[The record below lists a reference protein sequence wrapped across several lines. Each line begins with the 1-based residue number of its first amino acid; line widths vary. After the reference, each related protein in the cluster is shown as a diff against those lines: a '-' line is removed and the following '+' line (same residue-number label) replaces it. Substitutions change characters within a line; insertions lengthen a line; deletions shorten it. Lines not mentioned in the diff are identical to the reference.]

1 MTARVLVVDDILA
14 NVKLLEARLQAEY
27 FEVLT
32 ANSGQQALDVLAR
45 ERVDVILLDVMMP
58 GMDGFETCRHIKSN
72 HATHHI
78 PVVMVT
84 ALDQP
89 SDKVLGLES
98 GADDFLTK
106 PVDDIAL
113 VTRVKNLARLKML
126 NDEMIMRASTGK
138 QMGIPD
144 DGSFA
149 RALSARSGRV
159 LLVDDHPRSA
169 ARLLEVL
176 SKGNDAFAERD
187 AHTALLKLAES
198 NFDLLVVSLS
208 LQGSDGL
215 RLCSQVRS
223 LERTRHLPVIILVE
237 PGDEARLL
245 RGLDMGINDYLMRPI
260 DRHELLA
267 RVRTQ
272 IKRKRHSDFL
282 RHRLAES
289 VELSITDA
297 LTGLH
302 NRRYMEGHLR
312 TLVSE
317 AIRTSGK
324 LSMLV
329 ADIDHF
335 KNVNDTYGH
344 DVGDAVL
351 KEFAVR
357 LKRNTRGVDLAC
369 RLGGEE
375 FVIIMPDT
383 DVARAY
389 QVGERLRACVAADNF
404 PISEDQSVRVT
415 ASVGI
420 GTLERPDDTPE
431 TIFKR
436 ADNAL
441 YTAKRRGRN
450 RVVADAALPAAISA
464 VAAPQCARKVT
475 RPFRAFD

>member
-45 ERVDVILLDVMMP
+45 ESVDVVLLDVMMP
-58 GMDGFETCRHIKSN
+58 GMDGFETCRRIKAN

-89 SDKVLGLES
+89 SDKILGLES

-138 QMGIPD
+138 DMGIPD
-144 DGSFA
+144 DGSYA

-176 SKGNDAFAERD
+176 AKANDAFAERD
-187 AHTALLKLAES
+187 IQAALKKLTES

-208 LQGSDGL
+208 LQSADGL

-223 LERTRHLPVIILVE
+223 LERTRHLPIIMLVE

-245 RGLDMGINDYLMRPI
+245 RGLDMGVNDYLMRPI

-267 RVRTQ
+267 RVKTQ

-289 VELSITDA
+289 VELSVTDA

-317 AIRTSGK
+317 AIRTGRA
-324 LSMLV
+324 LSLLV

-335 KNVNDTYGH
+335 KTVNDTHGH

-357 LKRNTRGVDLAC
+357 LKRNTRGIDLAC

-383 DVARAY
+383 DIERAY
-389 QVGERLRACVAADNF
+389 QIGERLRACVAADEF
-404 PISEDQSVRVT
+404 LVAPGKSVRVT

-420 GTLERPDDTPE
+420 GTLETPQDTPE
-431 TIFKR
+431 SMFKR

-450 RVVADAALPAAISA
+450 RVVSDAA
-464 VAAPQCARKVT
+464 
-475 RPFRAFD
+475 

>member
-32 ANSGQQALDVLAR
+32 ANGGQQALDLLER
-45 ERVDVILLDVMMP
+45 ESVDVVLLDVMMP
-58 GMDGFETCRHIKSN
+58 GMDGFETCRRIKASN
-72 HATHHI
+72 TTHHI

-126 NDEMIMRASTGK
+126 NDEMMMRASTGK
-138 QMGIPD
+138 EMGIPD

-159 LLVDDHPRSA
+159 LLVDDNPRSA

-176 SKGNDAFAERD
+176 SKANDAFAERD
-187 AHTALLKLAES
+187 VQAALNKLTES

-208 LQGSDGL
+208 LENADGL

-223 LERTRHLPVIILVE
+223 LERIRHLPVIMLVE

-245 RGLDMGINDYLMRPI
+245 RGLDMGVNDYLMRPV

-267 RVRTQ
+267 RVKTQ

-289 VELSITDA
+289 VELSVTDP

-317 AIRTSGK
+317 AIRTGRG

-335 KNVNDTYGH
+335 KAVNDTYGH
-344 DVGDAVL
+344 DAGDEVL
-351 KEFAVR
+351 KEFAIR

-383 DVARAY
+383 DLERAY
-389 QVGERLRACVAADNF
+389 QIGERLRACIAADEF
-404 PISEDQSVRVT
+404 AIGADQPIRVT

-420 GTLERPDDTPE
+420 GTLEGEGDTPE
-431 TIFKR
+431 TMFKR

-450 RVVADAALPAAISA
+450 RVVADAA
-464 VAAPQCARKVT
+464 
-475 RPFRAFD
+475 

>member
-32 ANSGQQALDVLAR
+32 ANGGQQALDLLER
-45 ERVDVILLDVMMP
+45 ESVDVVLLDVMMP
-58 GMDGFETCRHIKSN
+58 GMDGFETCRRIKAG

-126 NDEMIMRASTGK
+126 NDEMMMRASTGK
-138 QMGIPD
+138 EMGIPD

-159 LLVDDHPRSA
+159 LLVDDNPRSA
-169 ARLLEVL
+169 SRLLEVL
-176 SKGNDAFAERD
+176 SKANDSFAERD
-187 AHTALLKLAES
+187 IQAALNKLAES

-208 LQGSDGL
+208 LENADGL

-223 LERTRHLPVIILVE
+223 LERTRHLPVIMLVE

-245 RGLDMGINDYLMRPI
+245 RGLDMGVNDYLMRPV

-267 RVRTQ
+267 RVKTQ

-289 VELSITDA
+289 VELSVTDP

-312 TLVSE
+312 TLVAE
-317 AIRTSGK
+317 AIRTNRS

-335 KNVNDTYGH
+335 KAVNDTYGH
-344 DVGDAVL
+344 DAGDEVL

-375 FVIIMPDT
+375 FVIIMPET
-383 DVARAY
+383 DLERAY
-389 QVGERLRACVAADNF
+389 QIGERLRAGIAAEEF
-404 PISEDQSVRVT
+404 PIGGDRTVRVT
-415 ASVGI
+415 ASVGKPCSSVR
-420 GTLERPDDTPE
+420 TVRFT
-431 TIFKR
+431 R
-436 ADNAL
+436 QS
-441 YTAKRRGRN
+441 
-450 RVVADAALPAAISA
+450 VVAAI
-464 VAAPQCARKVT
+464 V
-475 RPFRAFD
+475 